1 MGLRSAVSQKWMI
14 SLRAIFGMF
23 ILLYFAVGFY
33 FFVNGLLLSSGGSV
47 LIGLA
52 CWSGIALFTTPLWLV
67 AESRTQTELLR
78 YQNQLLRV
86 LVEDSSQNHDVSPS
100 AH

>member
-1 MGLRSAVSQKWMI
+1 MGLRTIISQKWMMFI
-14 SLRAIFGMF
+14 RVVFGMF

-33 FFVNGLLLSSGGSV
+33 FFINGLLLSSGGSV

-52 CWSGIALFTTPLWLV
+52 CWSGIALFMTPLWLV

-86 LVEDSSQNHDVSPS
+86 LVEDSSGKHDVSSS